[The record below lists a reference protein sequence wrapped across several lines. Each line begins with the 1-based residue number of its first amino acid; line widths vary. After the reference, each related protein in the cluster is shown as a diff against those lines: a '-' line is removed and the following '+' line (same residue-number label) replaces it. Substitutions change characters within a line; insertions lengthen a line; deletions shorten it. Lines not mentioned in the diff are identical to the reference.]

1 VNTWHRTKAGYRAAV
16 FGVGATLLF
25 GAWRSSTGGVQ
36 VPDGSVVVRWML
48 YSRSIPVPDVFDIT
62 VIGNVGSLRLR
73 DGTYVR
79 MRPIL
84 RPGPFNALAPVEAE
98 IAVLKREIEL
108 ARG

>member
-1 VNTWHRTKAGYRAAV
+1 
-16 FGVGATLLF
+16 
-25 GAWRSSTGGVQ
+25 
-36 VPDGSVVVRWML
+36 ML

-62 VIGNVGSLRLR
+62 VIGNLGSLCLR
-73 DGTYVR
+73 DGTYMR

-84 RPGPFNALAPVEAE
+84 RPGLFDSLTPVEVE